1 MPAYKLNVTKQGQ
14 YQTFKHA
21 DKTLVQS
28 EWIRKQETSKI
39 DSVRAAL
46 RQELEDLGCATD
58 GPDLRKL
65 RVYQHTFDKIIAEFK
80 QYGPVLAEIKN
91 ENRLLLRFERKKSV
105 RMEAIIAQLKKE
117 NEFLASEL
125 KRKLALYA
133 SYLPPTVL
141 SEKRR
146 DDELLAEVEH
156 MIPKHAAGDD
166 PITLYEK
173 KINALEEEGS
183 AMASRIEQLQR
194 SQEEDFV
201 PKAIHDQ
208 VATNRS
214 ELSNKYSE
222 LKQLHTKLEEELVAK
237 GALVTKLE
245 AALREKEEQYHF
257 LIAEYTGLQEALAK
271 KSE

>member
-173 KINALEEEGS
+173 KINALEEEVNGTGFGCGFLMLQKCRAVRWRQES
-183 AMASRIEQLQR
+183 NNCRGRKRKILFQRPSTTRLPPIE
-194 SQEEDFV
+194 V
-201 PKAIHDQ
+201 
-208 VATNRS
+208 N
-214 ELSNKYSE
+214 
-222 LKQLHTKLEEELVAK
+222 
-237 GALVTKLE
+237 
-245 AALREKEEQYHF
+245 
-257 LIAEYTGLQEALAK
+257 
-271 KSE
+271 